1 MLDFIGLFEFSHI
14 YCVTICAVL
23 VPVNLLTTLQTIIL
37 VGLNRST
44 VRIWQAAGLAGLCS
58 LLMVLHVMTW
68 FAIGVV
74 RVETFVLLSLGAVC
88 LSINL
93 WAISHPHSLRWVF
106 VRLAR
111 SFKVLQ
117 ARVAS

>member
-1 MLDFIGLFEFSHI
+1 MLYFTSLFEFSHTH
-14 YCVTICAVL
+14 CVTICAFL
-23 VPVNLLTTLQTIIL
+23 VPVNLLTALQTIIL
-37 VGLNRST
+37 VGLNRSMGR
-44 VRIWQAAGLAGLCS
+44 VWQAAGLAGLCS

-93 WAISHPHSLRWVF
+93 WAISHPQSLRWVF
-106 VRLAR
+106 VGLSR